1 MSAFRFLHAADIHL
15 DSALQN
21 LSLSDDSAALRVR
34 RATRDALD
42 RLVNLA
48 LEESVDFLVIA
59 GDLYDGDWR
68 DYNTGQFFVR
78 QMGRLREAGI
88 VVCLLHGN
96 HDAANRITRH
106 LDLPDNVQVFGPH
119 RPETLHIE
127 GLPVVLHGQSFPQR
141 DVTDNLVPDYPPPVA
156 GAFNIGV
163 LHTGLGGRAGHANY
177 APCSLEELVNKGYDY
192 WALGHVHKAEILH
205 EHPHVVF
212 PGNLQGRHA
221 RETGAKGVRLVAVE
235 DNEII
240 DCAFAPCDTVR
251 WTALRLAV
259 DEARHMADI
268 HDRIRHALES
278 AVVAEADG
286 RLLVCRIVLE
296 GRTALHN
303 HLLASEE
310 QLLEEVRAAALG
322 LGDEAARVEKLIVDT
337 AAPLAAAAPE
347 DTRGAL
353 EGMLRDAGADSQLL
367 GRIREDIGEMV
378 GRLPPELRAE
388 TEDETMKAAVEGDYE
403 ALVETTAHYLFARL
417 TAAER

>member
-1 MSAFRFLHAADIHL
+1 MSAFRFLHTADIHL

-21 LSLSDDSAALRVR
+21 LVLSDDSATIRVR

-42 RLVNLA
+42 RLVDLA
-48 LEESVDFLVIA
+48 IEESVDFLVIA

-88 VVCLLHGN
+88 PVCLLHGN

-106 LDLPDNVQVFGPH
+106 LDLPDNVQVFGPR
-119 RPETLHIE
+119 RPKTFHIE
-127 GLPVVLHGQSFPQR
+127 GLPVALHGQSFPQR
-141 DVTDNLVPDYPPPVA
+141 DVTENLVPDYPPPVV

-177 APCSLEELVNKGYDY
+177 APCSVEDLVNKGYDY

-205 EHPHVVF
+205 EHPHIVF

-221 RETGAKGVRLVAVE
+221 RETGAKGARLIAVE
-235 DNEII
+235 DNEIV

-251 WTALRLAV
+251 WTALRLPV
-259 DEARHMADI
+259 NEARHMADI
-268 HDRIRHALES
+268 HDRIRHALEMT
-278 AVVAEADG
+278 VADEADG

-303 HLLASEE
+303 RLLASEE
-310 QLLEEVRAAALG
+310 QLLEEARAGALG
-322 LGDEAARVEKLIVDT
+322 LGDEVARVEKLIIDT
-337 AAPLAAAAPE
+337 AAPPAVAAPE
-347 DTRGAL
+347 DALGAL
-353 EGMLRDAGADSQLL
+353 EGMLRDAGTDSQLL
-367 GRIREDIGEMV
+367 GRIQEDVGELV
-378 GRLPPELRAE
+378 RRLPPEVRAE
-388 TEDETMKAAVEGDYE
+388 MEDGTMKSAVEGDYE
-403 ALVETTAHYLFARL
+403 ALVESAAPYLFARL